1 MIKRFFSFLVVLAL
15 GAGSFPGWG
24 QSMPSVRET
33 MGRVAAWQIEHFDYS
48 RKGNL
53 HDRGIGSWTNAT
65 LYLGMS
71 RWAEIEPGA
80 EAKTWLRGIGK
91 KSGWNVPA
99 NLVKYYG
106 LHHADELCIGQFY
119 LAMYERYGQ
128 RKMLRDVQKRVD
140 AIMANP
146 PSESMKAGVKQSWTW
161 CDALFMAPPVYAE
174 LAKVTGEERYLEF
187 MDVLFK
193 RTYGHLYNT
202 TDGLFFRDDN
212 YFDKREANGSNVYW
226 GRGNGW
232 VAAGLANVL
241 RQLPAESKYRP
252 YYEELFKRFVPRL
265 MELQDAEGYWHA
277 SLLDPA
283 SYPAPEI
290 SATAMIVY
298 AAAWGV
304 NNGLLGEEFL
314 PAIQKGW
321 GAIEQAV
328 GEDGKVGWIQP
339 IGAAPGSVTAS
350 STAVYGVGAVLMAGS
365 EIYEMTQINR

>member
-1 MIKRFFSFLVVLAL
+1 ML
-15 GAGSFPGWG
+15 P
-24 QSMPSVRET
+24 VRET

-91 KSGWNVPA
+91 KSGWAVPA
-99 NLVKYYG
+99 NLTKYYG

-119 LAMYERYGQ
+119 LAMYEKYGQ
-128 RKMLRDVQKRVD
+128 RKMLRGVRERVD
-140 AIMANP
+140 AIIANP
-146 PSESMKAGVKQSWTW
+146 PSESMKAGMKQSWTW
-161 CDALFMAPPVYAE
+161 CDALFMAPAVYAE
-174 LAKVTGEERYLEF
+174 LAKITGDERYLEF

-212 YFDKREANGSNVYW
+212 YFDKKEANGANVYW

-241 RQLPAESKYRP
+241 RQLPAESKFRP

-265 MELQDAEGYWHA
+265 IELQDAEGYWHA

-314 PAIQKGW
+314 PAIRKGW
-321 GAIEQAV
+321 CAIEKAI
-328 GEDGKVGWIQP
+328 GPDGKVGWIQP

-350 STAVYGVGAVLMAGS
+350 STAVYGVGAVLMAGT